1 MYVGYSLLYATSSVS
16 AMADRYRWV
25 TVLRRSDTLNKKPK
39 MRSAVHFYSS
49 MTRSLRFSEDGIG
62 VQPTEE
68 RKAGLSE
75 TRRHS
80 VTETDER
87 VQNEGKA
94 LPD

>member
-1 MYVGYSLLYATSSVS
+1 MADCS
-16 AMADRYRWV
+16 AKEMADRYRWV

-49 MTRSLRFSEDGIG
+49 KIRSLRFSEDGIR

-68 RKAGLSE
+68 RKARLSE

-87 VQNEGKA
+87 I
-94 LPD
+94 